1 MSKIQFYTACLLHAY
16 YETRINLLRFILL
29 GSQQDIKLSQLGHMM
44 SPIMNSKSH
53 RPPPCEGCTYYQA
66 QERNIGACHRFPP
79 GFAGDSS
86 PIDFHHWKFPLVSAN
101 NWCGEF
107 QAATPGNG
115 FTEA

>member
-1 MSKIQFYTACLLHAY
+1 
-16 YETRINLLRFILL
+16 
-29 GSQQDIKLSQLGHMM
+29 MM
-44 SPIMNSKSH
+44 SSIMNTKSH

-79 GFAGDSS
+79 SFAGDSS

-107 QAATPGNG
+107 QAATLVSGLTG
-115 FTEA
+115 A